1 MLVATKKME
10 FSSTYQSVSQVESL
24 IESLCETHRVPPDS
38 FGNILIAVTEAI
50 NNAIQHGNK
59 LDPEKKISL
68 EFMGEEQRM
77 VFAIEDQGDGF
88 DYDNVPDPTEPE
100 NLEKPHGRGIFLMR
114 NLADEVAFEKQGRL
128 VRLGFVTNLPA

>member
-68 EFMGEEQRM
+68 EFMGEEQRLI
-77 VFAIEDQGDGF
+77 FAIEDQGDGF
-88 DYDNVPDPTEPE
+88 DFNNVPDPTEPE
-100 NLEKPHGRGIFLMR
+100 NLEKPNGRGIFLMR

-128 VRLGFVTNLPA
+128 VRLGFITSQQA